1 MDAMAFDLPT
11 TLSPSK
17 VATFTDCALSF
28 RFSAVE
34 RLPEPPSIPAER
46 GTLVHR
52 ALELLFVLPAA
63 ERTPDAAAACL
74 DQAALEA
81 WENPDVQAL
90 GLDEAGRAEFQAE
103 AAEMT
108 QRLFLLEDPSKVKAV
123 GLELR
128 METELAG
135 TRLRGIIDRL
145 ELTADGELVVT
156 DYKTGRPPSE
166 RYEQSK
172 LGGVHFYSLLCERVL
187 GRRPARVQLL
197 FLGKN
202 PQVIVSTPS
211 DQSTRGLERRVGAIW
226 SAVERA
232 CEHEDFRPKPGP
244 LCNWCAFAKY
254 CPTQGGDPAQAI
266 VELGV
271 KPPRFANRSEPT

>member
-1 MDAMAFDLPT
+1 MDAMAFDLPK

-52 ALELLFVLPAA
+52 ALELLFVLPPA
-63 ERTPDAAAACL
+63 ERTPEAAAACL

-81 WENPDVQAL
+81 WDDPDVQAL
-90 GLDEAGRAEFQAE
+90 GLDDAGRAEFQAE

-108 QRLFLLEDPSKVKAV
+108 QRLFLLEDPSQVNAV

-145 ELTADGELVVT
+145 ELTVDGELVVT

-172 LGGVHFYSLLCERVL
+172 LGGVHFYSCLLYT
-187 GRRPARVQLL
+187 
-197 FLGKN
+197 
-202 PQVIVSTPS
+202 SPS
-211 DQSTRGLERRVGAIW
+211 PRDRTRSRMPS
-226 SAVERA
+226 SA
-232 CEHEDFRPKPGP
+232 
-244 LCNWCAFAKY
+244 
-254 CPTQGGDPAQAI
+254 
-266 VELGV
+266 
-271 KPPRFANRSEPT
+271 

>member
-1 MDAMAFDLPT
+1 
-11 TLSPSK
+11 
-17 VATFTDCALSF
+17 
-28 RFSAVE
+28 
-34 RLPEPPSIPAER
+34 
-46 GTLVHR
+46 
-52 ALELLFVLPAA
+52 
-63 ERTPDAAAACL
+63 
-74 DQAALEA
+74 
-81 WENPDVQAL
+81 
-90 GLDEAGRAEFQAE
+90 
-103 AAEMT
+103 MT
-108 QRLFLLEDPSKVKAV
+108 QRLFLLEDPSQVNAV

-202 PQVIVSTPS
+202 PQVIVATPS

-254 CPTQGGDPAQAI
+254 CPTQGGDPAQAV

-271 KPPRFANRSEPT
+271 KPPRVA

>member
-1 MDAMAFDLPT
+1 MAFDLPT

-52 ALELLFVLPAA
+52 ALELLFVLPPG

-74 DQAALEA
+74 DQAALQA
-81 WENPDVQAL
+81 WDDPDVQAL
-90 GLDEAGRAEFQAE
+90 GLDDAGRAEFQAE

-108 QRLFLLEDPSKVKAV
+108 QRLFLLEDPTQVNAV

-202 PQVIVSTPS
+202 PQVIVATPS

-254 CPTQGGDPAQAI
+254 CPTQGGDPAQAV

-271 KPPRFANRSEPT
+271 KPPRVA

>member
-1 MDAMAFDLPT
+1 MALELPK

-17 VATFTDCALSF
+17 VSTFTDCALMF

-34 RLPEPPSIPAER
+34 RLPEPPSIAAER

-52 ALELLFVLPAA
+52 ALELLYVKPPA

-74 DQAALEA
+74 DAAALEA
-81 WENPDVQAL
+81 WEDPDVQAL
-90 GLDEAGRAEFQAE
+90 ELDEAGRAAFRAE

-108 QRLFLLEDPSKVKAV
+108 QRIFLLEDPTKVNAV

-128 METELAG
+128 METQLEG

-145 ELTADGELVVT
+145 ELTPEGELVVT

-166 RYEQSK
+166 RFEQSK

-202 PQVIVSTPS
+202 PQAIIATPS

-244 LCNWCAFAKY
+244 LCNWCAFTEY
-254 CPTQGGDPAQAI
+254 CPTQGGDPSQAA

-271 KPPRFANRSEPT
+271 KPPRAA

>member
-1 MDAMAFDLPT
+1 MALELPK

-17 VATFTDCALSF
+17 VSTFTDCALMF

-34 RLPEPPSIPAER
+34 RLPEPPSIPAAR

-52 ALELLFVLPAA
+52 ALEHLYVMPAD
-63 ERTPDAAAACL
+63 ERTPEAAAACL

-81 WENPDVQAL
+81 WEDPEAVEL
-90 GLDEAGRAEFQAE
+90 GLDNEAKATFQAE

-108 QRLFLLEDPSKVKAV
+108 QRIFLLEDPTRVKAV

-145 ELTADGELVVT
+145 ELTPEGELVVT

-166 RYEQSK
+166 RFEQSK

-202 PQVIVSTPS
+202 PQAIIATPS
-211 DQSTRGLERRVGAIW
+211 DQSTKGLERRVGAIW

-244 LCNWCAFAKY
+244 LCNWCSFTAF
-254 CPTQGGDPAQAI
+254 CPTQGGDPTQAR

-271 KPPRFANRSEPT
+271 KPPRAA